1 MEIVKILP
9 SKDKTTT
16 TTTTTTGTKYATI
29 IPVDPIGFKFPYAK
43 ENQKF
48 EIHMELEWTQK

>member
-1 MEIVKILP
+1 MEIAKILP
-9 SKDKTTT
+9 PKDK